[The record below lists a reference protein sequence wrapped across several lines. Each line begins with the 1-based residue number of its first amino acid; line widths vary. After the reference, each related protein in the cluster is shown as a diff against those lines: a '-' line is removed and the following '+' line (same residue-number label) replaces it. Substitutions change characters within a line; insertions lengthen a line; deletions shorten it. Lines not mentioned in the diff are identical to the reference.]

1 MEKSLL
7 YSCSLELCVC
17 FITEWWL
24 MLQIV
29 VHIGNEVLTQ
39 MCNDRKYRIYVLDR
53 FCTEMQTGAA
63 CCSLVVEAIVT

>member
-1 MEKSLL
+1 
-7 YSCSLELCVC
+7 
-17 FITEWWL
+17 